1 MTANVLFAWELG
13 DGLGHVSRLLRIA
26 ERLRSAGM
34 ACRFVVRNLELAGR
48 AAQSAGF
55 EVLQA
60 PIARVEPIRGPDGT
74 QPVTVGDILG
84 AIGFGS
90 VDRLSPIVA
99 GWHALVELTRPDLVV
114 TDYAPTMNLA
124 LFGGPVPWIPIG
136 DGFTLPPCETER
148 FLPFRRARPAYDEE
162 HLRSVVAQIQAGRGR
177 PTPDRL
183 PQLFEGSARFV
194 ITLPELDPW
203 RRARKIP
210 AIGPIDPP
218 PRPVESAPTE
228 AYFAYL
234 SAGFPYT
241 ERVLGGLL
249 ASGRTGSVFLR
260 DSTAAQREG
269 WRKRGLPVWDTPQ
282 NMRSMAERAAV
293 IVHHGGVG
301 TVEQTLGLGRPQMLV
316 PRHFEQFA
324 NADSLGALGVAVGLR
339 GGGKF
344 AVEDVGRALACVVD
358 DPGYRDRAASR
369 ARELA
374 DRPLGALDTV
384 TAECIAWTSRK
395 RGAS

>member
-1 MTANVLFAWELG
+1 MTASVLFAWELG

-26 ERLRSAGM
+26 DRLRSAGL

-48 AAQSAGF
+48 AVQSAGF
-55 EVLQA
+55 EVLQS
-60 PIARVEPIRGPDGT
+60 PIARVEAIRGPDGT

-90 VDRLSPIVA
+90 VDRLSPVVA
-99 GWHALVELTRPDLVV
+99 GWHGLVELTRPDLVV

-124 LFGGPVPWIPIG
+124 LFGGPVPWVPIG
-136 DGFTLPPCETER
+136 DGFTLPPSETER

-162 HLRSVVAQIQAGRGR
+162 RLLSVVAQVQAERGR

-183 PQLFEGSARFV
+183 PRLFEGSARFV

-203 RRARKIP
+203 RRVRATP

-218 PRPVESAPTE
+218 PQPVESVPTE
-228 AYFAYL
+228 AFFAYL

-241 ERVLGGLL
+241 ERVLEGLL

-269 WRKRGLPVWDTPQ
+269 WRQRGLPVWDAPQ
-282 NMRSMAERAAV
+282 DLRAMAARAEV

-301 TVEQTLGLGRPQMLV
+301 TAEQTLGLGRPQLLV

-339 GGGKF
+339 GGGRF
-344 AVEDVGRALACVVD
+344 TVEDVGLALAAVID
-358 DPGYRDRAASR
+358 GDRYRERAALR

-374 DRPLGALDTV
+374 ERPPAALDAV
-384 TAECIAWTSRK
+384 VAECIDLATRAQ
-395 RGAS
+395 GAT